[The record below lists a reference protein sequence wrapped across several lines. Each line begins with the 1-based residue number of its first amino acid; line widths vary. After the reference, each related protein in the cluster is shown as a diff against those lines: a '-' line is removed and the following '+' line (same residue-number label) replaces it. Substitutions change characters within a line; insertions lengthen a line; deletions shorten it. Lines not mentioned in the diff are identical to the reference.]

1 MDTEGMDI
9 MENLLFSAGRNT
21 IFNLQLET
29 SKCKWSII
37 PASHPTW
44 SYLCDESCVC
54 QVCVCVCVEPGAVTI
69 CWWPGLVTPT
79 QLQPAPSSLLLQ
91 LPAAQHR
98 QRAPPTNRPPVSH
111 TTVQCQC
118 GECCLTDNTT
128 PPPPHWWPVVNYID
142 VMMTTVMMTWWHQ
155 MTSQLWP
162 ICCHFCDLQ
171 NKVLIVSPCPVW
183 CLCLYNHT

>member
-29 SKCKWSII
+29 SKCKWSLI

-44 SYLCDESCVC
+44 SDHICDESCVC
-54 QVCVCVCVEPGAVTI
+54 QVCVCVWSRGRWQYAGDLAQSHP
-69 CWWPGLVTPT
+69 PSSS
-79 QLQPAPSSLLLQ
+79 QLPPPSCCSSLLPSTDRGRPLLTAPQ
-91 LPAAQHR
+91 SVTPQCSVSVGSAA
-98 QRAPPTNRPPVSH
+98 S
-111 TTVQCQC
+111 
-118 GECCLTDNTT
+118 LIT
-128 PPPPHWWPVVNYID
+128 PHHHHHHIDWWPVVNYYD

-171 NKVLIVSPCPVW
+171 KRVNSESVSSMMFMFI
-183 CLCLYNHT
+183 